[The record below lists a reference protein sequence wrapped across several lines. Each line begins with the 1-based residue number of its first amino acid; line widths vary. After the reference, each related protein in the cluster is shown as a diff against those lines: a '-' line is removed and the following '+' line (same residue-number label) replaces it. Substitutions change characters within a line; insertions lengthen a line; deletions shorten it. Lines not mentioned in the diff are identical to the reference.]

1 MRVLGIDYGI
11 SGAFAL
17 IDTETKEC
25 FVWDMPLENK
35 EIDPIAIDVLL
46 CSLASTTHPIDA
58 IWAEHV
64 IANGPNAGRNS
75 IMQQGKN
82 IGKAEG
88 IVILFAYNENIPF
101 MHVNAQRWERHAGL
115 WGKSKKDSC
124 AKAAAKYPTI
134 EKELYGPRGGAKDG
148 RGDALLI
155 ADYGVVHHE
164 EITTV

>member
-17 IDTETKEC
+17 IDTVTKEHK
-25 FVWDMPLENK
+25 VWDMPLENG
-35 EIDPIAIDVLL
+35 EIDPIGIDALL
-46 CSLASTTHPIDA
+46 CTLISTTHPIDA
-58 IWAEHV
+58 IWVENV

-75 IMQQGKN
+75 IMKQGKN
-82 IGKAEG
+82 IGRAEG
-88 IVILFAYNENIPF
+88 IVILFSYNEDIPF
-101 MHVNAQRWERHAGL
+101 EQISAQRWERHAGL

-124 AKAAAKYPTI
+124 AKATAKYPTM

-155 ADYGVVHHE
+155 ADYGVAHHE
-164 EITTV
+164 EATNT